1 VLKPGY
7 YHAQKRLLQSPEK
20 CYPQPVVSPEPPSR
34 NLLMN
39 CRLSAALIFAML
51 LAMLHQ
57 SSAAAQ
63 TRGGHFAGAPAPRT
77 SAPYRGGGRTGFG
90 ARGGRGFY
98 RRGGLFS
105 PGYFSG
111 YGYYPLWDYY
121 SLPLYADYD
130 YGFDYGYDNGY
141 EPMAGQS
148 PPPWMAATHSETF
161 SAPARQVEPVILE
174 RQGDQWVRIGEYS
187 QQPASTRSTV
197 PGAAQAPSRTPESA
211 EWNAPAQPA
220 PKLPQAVLVFRDG
233 HQEEIEKYTI
243 IGRVIYAQADYWST
257 GSWRR
262 KVAIADLDI
271 PATLKLNQERGGKF
285 SLPSGPNEIVF
296 RP

>member
-1 VLKPGY
+1 MNR
-7 YHAQKRLLQSPEK
+7 RLTT
-20 CYPQPVVSPEPPSR
+20 
-34 NLLMN
+34 
-39 CRLSAALIFAML
+39 ALILAML
-51 LAMLHQ
+51 LAMLHP
-57 SSAAAQ
+57 SLATAQ

-77 SAPYRGGGRTGFG
+77 SAPYRGGARTGFG

-98 RRGGLFS
+98 RRGDLFF

-111 YGYYPLWDYY
+111 YGYSPLWDYY

-130 YGFDYGYDNGY
+130 YGYDYGYDNGY
-141 EPMAGQS
+141 EPMAAQA
-148 PPPWMAATHSETF
+148 PPPWLATTHSETF
-161 SAPARQVEPVILE
+161 SAPARPAEPVVLE
-174 RQGDQWVRIGEYS
+174 RQGDQWVRIGEYG
-187 QQPASTRSTV
+187 QQPASVGSPA
-197 PGAAQAPSRTPESA
+197 PGAAPAPNPTSESA
-211 EWNAPAQPA
+211 EWNTPAQRA
-220 PKLPQAVLVFRDG
+220 PKLPPAVLVFRDG

-243 IGRVIYAQADYWST
+243 IGPVIYAQADYWST

-285 SLPSGPNEIVF
+285 SLPSGPNEVIF

>member
-1 VLKPGY
+1 
-7 YHAQKRLLQSPEK
+7 
-20 CYPQPVVSPEPPSR
+20 
-34 NLLMN
+34 MN
-39 CRLSAALIFAML
+39 CRLTTALILAIF
-51 LAMLHQ
+51 LAMVYQ
-57 SSAAAQ
+57 YPSAAQ

-90 ARGGRGFY
+90 ARGGRGLY

-111 YGYYPLWDYY
+111 YGYYPPWDYY
-121 SLPLYADYD
+121 SLPIYADYD
-130 YGFDYGYDNGY
+130 SGYDNGY
-141 EPMAGQS
+141 EQMAAPA
-148 PPPWMAATHSETF
+148 PPPWLTPTHSDTF
-161 SAPARQVEPVILE
+161 SAPAKLVEPVVLE
-174 RQGDQWVRIGEYS
+174 RQGDQWVRIGEYG
-187 QQPASTRSTV
+187 QQPTS
-197 PGAAQAPSRTPESA
+197 APSTAPGKAPASNPTSNSA
-211 EWNAPAQPA
+211 EWNASAQPA
-220 PKLPQAVLVFRDG
+220 PKVPPAVLVFRDG

-243 IGRVIYAQADYWST
+243 IGRVIYAQADYWRT

-285 SLPSGPNEIVF
+285 SLPSGPNEVIF